1 MLLSTEDHARI
12 EEAVRRAETATRGE
26 IVCVVAEEASDY
38 REVPLA
44 WAAAG
49 ALVLPIV
56 PLTLSAAAV
65 WLDGVLRGW
74 NAAHIAASH
83 AAVISALGG
92 YALVQCIAFIAIALL
107 ASIPPVRRVMTPAS
121 LRRTQVHQ
129 RAMEQFLA
137 RDLHAT
143 QGRTGLL
150 IYVSLKDRIAEVIA
164 DAGINAKVGAH
175 TWDAVMSRLVK
186 TMKAGRPG
194 DAFVMAVETCGDL
207 LATHFPASP
216 LNPNEL
222 VDSVDEVPRT

>member
-1 MLLSTEDHARI
+1 MLLSSEDHARI
-12 EEAVRRAETATRGE
+12 KEAVRLAETATRGE
-26 IVCVVAEEASDY
+26 IVCVVADEASHY

-49 ALVLPIV
+49 ALLLPIA

-74 NAAHIAASH
+74 NAAHVAASH
-83 AAVISALGG
+83 ATVMSALGG
-92 YALVQCIAFIAIALL
+92 YALAQCVTFIVIALV
-107 ASIPPVRRVMTPAS
+107 ASIPPVRRFLTPAS

-137 RDLHAT
+137 RDLQNT
-143 QGRTGLL
+143 QERTGLL

-164 DAGINAKVGAH
+164 DAGINAKVGARA
-175 TWDAVMSRLVK
+175 WDDVVSVLVK

-194 DAFVMAVETCGDL
+194 DAFVTAVATCGDL
-207 LATHFPASP
+207 LAVHFPAHAS
-216 LNPNEL
+216 NPNEL
-222 VDSVDEVPRT
+222 ADVIDEVVRS